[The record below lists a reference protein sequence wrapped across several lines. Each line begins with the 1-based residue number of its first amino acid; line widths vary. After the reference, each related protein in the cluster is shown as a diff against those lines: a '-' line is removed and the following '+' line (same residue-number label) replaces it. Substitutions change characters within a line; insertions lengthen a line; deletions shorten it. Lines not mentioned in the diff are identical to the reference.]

1 MSSERRKRRTR
12 IVPQLIFQ
20 TAAAGLMPGVAS
32 CGGDVFE
39 QTTTTKDA
47 ASEVAKGGTGN
58 RGGSFGSGGG
68 FVLAVG
74 GFGTGGTGGS
84 GGVKSD
90 AAIDYGIIVLA
101 IGGFGNGGSTDGA
114 TNDAGQD
121 ASPQRDAS
129 MGTGG
134 IWVLAMN
141 GFGGGGAGNPG
152 NG

>member
-1 MSSERRKRRTR
+1 MGSERRKRRTR

-20 TAAAGLMPGVAS
+20 TAAAGLVSGAAS

-39 QTTTTKDA
+39 QTTTSKDA

-58 RGGSFGSGGG
+58 RAGSGGSFGSGGG
-68 FVLAVG
+68 FVLAIG
-74 GFGTGGTGGS
+74 GFGAGGS
-84 GGVKSD
+84 GGVNSD

-101 IGGFGNGGSTDGA
+101 IGGFGNGGSTDAASDGA
-114 TNDAGQD
+114 HD
-121 ASPQRDAS
+121 ASLNRDATS
-129 MGTGG
+129 GTGG

-141 GFGGGGAGNPG
+141 GFGGGGGNSG